1 MGADR
6 DYDARVAAAAKSV
19 NTGAF
24 TELPSY
30 TQQTGRDVPTNTSIS
45 NQSQSTPFGQA
56 GSAPVAAGS
65 EYQSVINDVNKTI
78 KDAEKTL
85 ALAKKSG
92 NKKDIAAA
100 KSLVDLSKG
109 QLSDLVKLVG
119 SLGGDAGGTGAFAG
133 NSSDSSYVSRGA
145 SGTSN
150 TGKNYINGKLATPEE
165 WSKFLYGDQKGG
177 GATGTGTST
186 ADADARE
193 KRQSAF
199 DLLKLQFDEYGLG
212 ALVEPLRGLIQEGIS
227 PSEFAVRLRQT
238 DPYKKRFAANAARI
252 SKGLRALSE
261 AEYINLEDGYQTI
274 MRNYGLPASYY
285 TKGELGRQEGFE
297 KFIAGDVSP
306 AELEDRISIAQKR
319 VINAAPEVTQALKQF
334 YPDIKNA
341 DILAYTLDPT
351 QGLASIQKKVL
362 AAEIGGAALG
372 AKTVSGMALETSAA
386 RAEELARYGV
396 TGESAKQG
404 YAAIGGGLERGRQLS
419 SIYQQPDYN
428 QAVAEEEI
436 FNLPGQTQ
444 AGEKRKKIVGLEKAT
459 FGGQTGVSSGALSQN
474 RAGSY

>member
-1 MGADR
+1 MGAFEQAAE
-6 DYDARVAAAAKSV
+6 ARMAAAAAAK
-19 NTGAF
+19 T
-24 TELPSY
+24 SY
-30 TQQTGRDVPTNTSIS
+30 TAATGRDMPTSTATG
-45 NQSQSTPFGQA
+45 TPFGQA
-56 GSAPVAAGS
+56 SSAPVAAGS

-85 ALAKKSG
+85 ALAKKG
-92 NKKDIAAA
+92 KNKNDIAAA
-100 KSLVDLSKG
+100 QSLVDLSKG
-109 QLSDLVKLVG
+109 QLNDLVKLVG
-119 SLGGDAGGTGAFAG
+119 TLGGDTGSGGTGAFSG
-133 NSSDSSYVSRGA
+133 NRPDSEYISEGR

-150 TGKNYINGKLATPEE
+150 TGKRYLDGKLVSESEFNTYLNKDNK
-165 WSKFLYGDQKGG
+165 SGG
-177 GATGTGTST
+177 GSSATGTST

-238 DPYKKRFAANAARI
+238 DPYKKRFAANAARV
-252 SKGLRALSE
+252 SSGLRALSE
-261 AEYINLEDGYQTI
+261 AEYINLEDDYQKV

-285 TKGELGRQEGFE
+285 AKGDLGRQEGFE
-297 KFIAGDVSP
+297 KLIAGDVSMT
-306 AELEDRISIAQKR
+306 ELEDRISIAQKR
-319 VINAAPEVTQALKQF
+319 VIDAAPQVTTALKQF

-341 DILAYTLDPT
+341 DILAYTLDPA
-351 QGLASIQKKVL
+351 QGLANIQKKVL
-362 AAEIGGAALG
+362 AAEIGGAAIGAGLG
-372 AKTVSGMALETSAA
+372 AEVT

-396 TGESAKQG
+396 TAESAKQG
-404 YAAIGGGLERGRQLS
+404 YAAIGGGLERGRQLA

-428 QAVAEEEI
+428 QAVAEEEV

>member
-1 MGADR
+1 MPSLDAL
-6 DYDARVAAAAKSV
+6 YDAKVAAAAKSV

-65 EYQSVINDVNKTI
+65 EYAQQLADSKKEAQDLLKAAQKSKSKNKQDLIDQAKMTLDNITQAENLI
-78 KDAEKTL
+78 KLLEG
-85 ALAKKSG
+85 SG
-92 NKKDIAAA
+92 
-100 KSLVDLSKG
+100 
-109 QLSDLVKLVG
+109 
-119 SLGGDAGGTGAFAG
+119 GGGGTGAFAG
-133 NSSDSSYVSRGA
+133 NRSDASYVTEGR

-150 TGKNYINGKLATPEE
+150 TGQRYVNGKLVSESE
-165 WSKFLYGDQKGG
+165 FNKFLYGDQKGG
-177 GATGTGTST
+177 GGTGTGTGTST

-238 DPYKKRFAANAARI
+238 DPYKKRFAANAARV
-252 SKGLRALSE
+252 SSGLRALSE

-285 TKGELGRQEGFE
+285 AKGDMGRQEGFE
-297 KFIAGDVSP
+297 KFIAGDVSTT
-306 AELEDRISIAQKR
+306 ELEDRIMTAQNR
-319 VINAAPEVTQALKQF
+319 VINAAPEVMTALKQF
-334 YPDIKNA
+334 YPDIKNGE
-341 DILAYTLDPT
+341 ILAYTLDPT
-351 QGLASIQKKVL
+351 KGLADIKKKVL
-362 AAEIGGAALG
+362 AAEIGGAAIGAGLG
-372 AKTVSGMALETSAA
+372 AAA
-386 RAEELARYGV
+386 TRAEELARYGV
-396 TGESAKQG
+396 TAETARAG
-404 YAAIGGGLERGRQLS
+404 YDAIGGGLERGRQLS
-419 SIYQQPDYN
+419 SIYQQPDYT
-428 QAVAEEEI
+428 QAVAEEEV
-436 FNLPGQTQ
+436 FKLPGQTQ
-444 AGEKRKKIVGLEKAT
+444 AGEKRKKIIGLEKAE